1 MSDEAWSG
9 SMGEAVLTRQN
20 TEMDSTH
27 PCLFLW
33 CQQDHYDFGMR
44 AVKTVISAAGN
55 LKRENPTM
63 DEVSSTHSAPTQRGL
78 QEGPGP
84 GGAPSAQL

>member
-1 MSDEAWSG
+1 MARFHVG
-9 SMGEAVLTRQN
+9 GMLTTRQN
-20 TEMDSTH
+20 TEKDSTH
-27 PCLFLW
+27 KCPFLW

-63 DEVSSTHSAPTQRGL
+63 NEVSSLHRATMS
-78 QEGPGP
+78 
-84 GGAPSAQL
+84 